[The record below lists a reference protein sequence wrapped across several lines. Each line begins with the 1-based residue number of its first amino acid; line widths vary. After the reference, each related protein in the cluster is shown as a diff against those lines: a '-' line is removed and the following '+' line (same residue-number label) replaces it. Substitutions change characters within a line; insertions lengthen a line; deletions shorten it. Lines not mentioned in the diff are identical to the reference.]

1 MFHLIDTYEA
11 QNCNAEG
18 RPCFFLEKGRID
30 LSSLFS
36 RTKQTQITNT
46 EKCEKMG
53 KLLKKQECM
62 TLFANFSLHVFS
74 GPIVNNSL
82 FPSFLPFVVV
92 VIPQRK
98 FPKEVYTAL
107 TAPKR
112 TYLEK
117 VRLEFRIV

>member
-1 MFHLIDTYEA
+1 
-11 QNCNAEG
+11 
-18 RPCFFLEKGRID
+18 
-30 LSSLFS
+30 
-36 RTKQTQITNT
+36 
-46 EKCEKMG
+46 
-53 KLLKKQECM
+53 M
-62 TLFANFSLHVFS
+62 TLFANFFLHVFS

-82 FPSFLPFVVV
+82 FPSFLSFVVV
-92 VIPQRK
+92 VIPERK